1 MQQPQV
7 SGRSGLIDSS
17 FHCWSTRGCTTKTE
31 SVQDVIEDFYDVDER
46 SDEDMNLHNF
56 DRNQEIFI
64 VVSRNSVFRIPSMKV
79 GFWMKIFSIRTGLR
93 SPGLQGNSGRKR
105 RYSIFRNE

>member
-17 FHCWSTRGCTTKTE
+17 FHCWSTRGCKTE

-46 SDEDMNLHNF
+46 SDEDMNLQNF

-64 VVSRNSVFRIPSMKV
+64 VVSRNSVFRIPS
-79 GFWMKIFSIRTGLR
+79 IRWDF
-93 SPGLQGNSGRKR
+93 P
-105 RYSIFRNE
+105 

>member
-17 FHCWSTRGCTTKTE
+17 FHWSTTSCKTE

-46 SDEDMNLHNF
+46 SDEDMNLQKF
-56 DRNQEIFI
+56 DKKQEIFI

-93 SPGLQGNSGRKR
+93 GGDSESHLYEQV
-105 RYSIFRNE
+105 